1 MMSLNILRTFLH
13 VILLSWME
21 INIVQPI
28 SFMREFFTRLTMDLK
43 SCQINVLH
51 LISFIDKYFA
61 LILA

>member
-28 SFMREFFTRLTMDLK
+28 SFMREFFTHLTMDLK